1 MTKKIQKCYI
11 YTRVSTAIQV
21 DGYSLEAQKD
31 KLRKYAEFQ
40 DYTIAGEY
48 SDEGFSGKNIQGRL
62 DFQRMLQDI
71 HCGRAEFSAVDAR
84 LWCQSDLCGRRD
96 RQLQGCRK
104 ADDLRAVRSG
114 RDRA

>member
-40 DYTIAGEY
+40 DYTIAGENVY
-48 SDEGFSGKNIQGRL
+48 QLLLLAFDELYEEMDEPGKKEL
-62 DFQRMLQDI
+62 
-71 HCGRAEFSAVDAR
+71 
-84 LWCQSDLCGRRD
+84 
-96 RQLQGCRK
+96 
-104 ADDLRAVRSG
+104 LRAIIERINLYP
-114 RDRA
+114 